1 MPTSEA
7 ASLATS
13 TASNAIAMLEKLRK
27 ARALL
32 DGCHDLL
39 FADLETVPDN
49 LLREVTNDIFEI
61 REIAG
66 EIYEP
71 IAFQIAETELADLE
85 ADDAAGLPLTETGS
99 QQVAGAQDGEAV
111 DIFGKPVPSVS
122 TMGTS
127 DARAQAEA
135 LLRHAYGIVMSRIRN
150 KGREQPADTEYRDSL
165 LADFRARVA
174 AMSDE
179 DRAYFEQLEARYRDR
194 AVKLQERV
202 NAMLKFW
209 NLPQISSVELQPNP

>member
-1 MPTSEA
+1 MDVAMMRE
-7 ASLATS
+7 
-13 TASNAIAMLEKLRK
+13 TASTLAMLKDLRR

-32 DGCHDLL
+32 DGCQDLV
-39 FADLETVPDN
+39 FANLEFIPVDV
-49 LLREVTNDIFEI
+49 LRKATDDIFEI

-66 EIYEP
+66 EIYDP
-71 IAFQIAETELADLE
+71 IAFQIAENELAELE

-135 LLRHAYGIVMSRIRN
+135 LLRQAYGIVMSRIRN
-150 KGREQPADTEYRDSL
+150 KGREQPADTEYRDNL

-179 DRAYFEQLEARYRDR
+179 DRAYFGHQEASYRGR
-194 AVKLQERV
+194 AAKLQERV

-209 NLPQISSVELQPNP
+209 DLPGIVDEGQLQTKDMR